1 MIKIKK
7 TIPPGFT
14 GKKRSPRAVA
24 AAIVFMLCVATSTF
38 SIIFADGGRPGEI
51 FLSGGAGAR
60 YLALGGSGVA
70 TNIVDGFSPYYNSGA
85 LGFIERKEIATL
97 YSILWEE
104 TSYNYL
110 SYVHPI
116 YSGGC
121 LGVEFAR
128 LYSGGAIKTDENN
141 NVVGDFYNQQISMGI
156 GYGKTVTEKLSAGF
170 KMKFFN
176 NFLDQISASNF
187 IVDGGAIYRV
197 NESLS
202 MGVALQNLIA
212 MNLNDSSDTMPFI
225 IKSGLCYNIFGER
238 LSAAFDFYSGSGVSG
253 TQQAYS
259 IGIESRLNNHFA
271 LRLGKS
277 RQEEITAGMGISLGG
292 FSLDYAM
299 GMHYLGL
306 SHRASFN
313 FRFGKS
319 RKEMEELARK
329 AESAT
334 KVIETTELTT
344 STTTPEDDQRI
355 MAFQENYQGA
365 INMYK
370 RGLFTIAL
378 DRFKNAAN
386 LDPTDPD
393 VPLYIE
399 RLNMITP
406 IVPQNMAQDKVS
418 ELMRRGIVYFIEG
431 HGQSAVKTLAYALSL
446 EPDNFTLMR
455 LLGRVEEK
463 TGYRVDR
470 SQPASG
476 LTLVDKMQYESLIAF
491 KKKDYAETIK
501 LCEDILLLEP
511 DNALALK
518 RIGSAFYALGETEKA
533 KKMWQRSN
541 EISYDKK
548 LDELI
553 KKIK

>member
-1 MIKIKK
+1 MIKKLLSLLPSYYSRKQIL
-7 TIPPGFT
+7 FYT
-14 GKKRSPRAVA
+14 G
-24 AAIVFMLCVATSTF
+24 IFILLLFSTKL
-38 SIIFADGGRPGEI
+38 FADGGKPGEM
-51 FLSGGAGAR
+51 FLWGAGAR

-70 TNIVDGFSPYYNSGA
+70 TNRTDAFAPYYNSGA

-97 YSILWEE
+97 HSILWEE
-104 TSYNYL
+104 TSYSYL
-110 SYVHPI
+110 AYVHPV
-116 YSGGC
+116 YSGG
-121 LGVEFAR
+121 GTIGIEIAR
-128 LYSGGAIKTDENN
+128 LYSGDAVKTDENN
-141 NVVGDFYNQQISMGI
+141 LIIGDFYNQQIYMGV
-156 GYGKTVTEKLSAGF
+156 GYGKAINEKLSLGLR
-170 KMKFFN
+170 MKFYN

-187 IVDGGAIYRV
+187 IVDGGAIYRLTDSF
-197 NESLS
+197 SL
-202 MGVALQNLIA
+202 GAALQNVIS
-212 MNLNDSSDTMPFI
+212 MNINDTSDIMPFI
-225 IKSGLCYNIFGER
+225 IKFGSCYNIFGER
-238 LSAAFDFYSGSGVSG
+238 LSAAFDFYTGGG
-253 TQQAYS
+253 ITTQEAYS
-259 IGIESRLNNHFA
+259 IGIESRLNNNFA

-277 RQEEITAGMGISLGG
+277 RQDEITGGLGITFGG
-292 FSLDYAM
+292 FSLDYAL

-319 RKEMEELARK
+319 RKEMEELAKK
-329 AESAT
+329 AEAAT
-334 KVIETTELTT
+334 KIIETSEAPSQTA
-344 STTTPEDDQRI
+344 PEDEQRLI
-355 MAFQENYQGA
+355 AFQENYQGA

-378 DRFKNAAN
+378 DRFKNAAS

-399 RLNMITP
+399 RLNLITP

-431 HGQSAVKTLAYALSL
+431 HGQSSVKTLAYALSL

-518 RIGSAFYALGETEKA
+518 RMGSAFYALGEKEKA
-533 KKMWQRSN
+533 KKMWQRSL